1 MNQRVNGPPRLNKV
15 DPNKA
20 WCYETIEIVVLNKVD
35 ELMKRSIVE
44 SPNQG
49 RESGKQKGQ
58 SAVHHNI
65 NNRPSDMKYKQ
76 PSGSQKRKKRK
87 LDEEKRKA
95 DAGALDKFIH
105 RQPIEEHVEEHIEE
119 HIEEHVEEHIE
130 EHVEE
135 QEHIEVEEAEEQE
148 PVKEF
153 VDIYD
158 PRRWE
163 KLNSEEIK
171 LLVQK
176 GPKRDNSIM
185 YGPYDKFG
193 RRFSAAL
200 YTRTLP
206 NLEKCD
212 REWLVYSKELDKV
225 FCFCCKVFRK
235 GISKGKLDGDGYA
248 DWHHVTT
255 RVKEHEISLDHL
267 TNRNKWFDM
276 RKRLNLNE
284 IIDKVQYEQFK
295 KERDYWKQVLL
306 RIIAVVKFLAKH
318 NLAFRG
324 SNEKLYKKGNGNFL
338 GVIEMLEEFDPVIK
352 EHVRRITCDG
362 LHVHYLG
369 HLIQN
374 ELISFLAQEIKKEL
388 IKKIKEAKYYSIIL
402 DCTPDSS
409 HQEQMTIIVRYLT
422 LSYNSVTVEE
432 SFLGFLNVDD
442 TSGKGLFDITLEE
455 LQSLGLEIDDM
466 RGQGYDNG
474 ANMKGKH
481 QGVQKRF
488 LDINPRAFYTPCGCH
503 SLNLTLCDM
512 AKKCVKGK
520 NFFGFIQRIYTIFAN
535 STKRWEILKDNVKA
549 WSLKSLCQTR
559 WESRVES
566 VKAIKLQLVDVREAL
581 LQVGEKDNDAAIASE
596 ATSLAEKELGD
607 FEFLVSTVIWYEVL
621 NHVNIV
627 SKKLQSKDMHLD
639 NAIKEINKLIGY
651 FKNYRET
658 GFSKAIVEAKE
669 IAIEM
674 GIDPI
679 FPQKRLIERKRR
691 FEQFKEYDRVFGFL
705 FPHNLRGIED
715 KDLKSYCHRLE
726 KALKF
731 EERSDIDADELYTE
745 LKLFETL
752 ETNEFSN
759 PIDVLKFLKELDY
772 FPNASIAY
780 RILLTI
786 PVTVASAEMSFSKL
800 KFVKS
805 YLRSTMTQERLSGLA
820 MISIENEIL
829 ESIDYEELINQFAIK
844 NARRAS
850 RIVG

>member
-1 MNQRVNGPPRLNKV
+1 MLKV
-15 DPNKA
+15 ET
-20 WCYETIEIVVLNKVD
+20 YELVV
-35 ELMKRSIVE
+35 MKS
-44 SPNQG
+44 
-49 RESGKQKGQ
+49 
-58 SAVHHNI
+58 
-65 NNRPSDMKYKQ
+65 KQ
-76 PSGSQKRKKRK
+76 PSDYQKCKKRK
-87 LDEEKRKA
+87 LDEEKRKV
-95 DAGALDKFIH
+95 DVGALDKFIH
-105 RQPIEEHVEEHIEE
+105 RQPVEKHIEEHVEEHVEEHIEE
-119 HIEEHVEEHIE
+119 QEHVEVEETE
-130 EHVEE
+130 EH
-135 QEHIEVEEAEEQE
+135 E
-148 PVKEF
+148 PIK
-153 VDIYD
+153 DLIYIYIYD

-163 KLNSEEIK
+163 KLNSDEIK
-171 LLVQK
+171 ILVEK
-176 GPKRDNSIM
+176 GPKRDSSIM
-185 YGPYDKFG
+185 YGPYDKLG
-193 RRFSAAL
+193 RQFSVAL
-200 YTRTLP
+200 YTRTLS
-206 NLEKCD
+206 NLEKHG
-212 REWLVYSKELDKV
+212 E
-225 FCFCCKVFRK
+225 
-235 GISKGKLDGDGYA
+235 GYA

-284 IIDKVQYEQFK
+284 TIDKVQHEQFK

-306 RIIAVVKFLAKH
+306 RIIAAVKFLAKH

-352 EHVRRITCDG
+352 EHVRRITSEG

-374 ELISFLAQEIKKEL
+374 ELISLIAEEIKKEL

-409 HQEQMTIIVRYLT
+409 HQEQMTIIVRYLK
-422 LSYNSVTVEE
+422 LSYNSVTIEE

-455 LQSLGLEIDDM
+455 LKSLGLQIDDM
-466 RGQGYDNG
+466 CGQGYDNG

-481 QGVQKRF
+481 QGIQKRF

-512 AKKCVKGK
+512 ANKCIKGK

-559 WESRVES
+559 CESRAES
-566 VKAIKLQLVDVREAL
+566 VKAIKLQLVDVRESL
-581 LQVGEKDNDAAIASE
+581 LQVGEKDNDVIIASE
-596 ATSLAEKELGD
+596 ATSLPEKELGD
-607 FEFLVSTVIWYEVL
+607 FEFLVSTVVWYEVL

-627 SKKLQSKDMHLD
+627 SKKLKSKDMHLD
-639 NAIKEINKLIGY
+639 NAITEINKLIGY
-651 FKNYRET
+651 FKDYRET

-679 FPQKRLIERKRR
+679 FPQKRLIERKKRFDESSSSEEVSFTPEENFRVNYFLYIVDQTISSLETR
-691 FEQFKEYDRVFGFL
+691 FEQFKEYDKMFGFL
-705 FPHNLRGIED
+705 FTQNLRGIED
-715 KDLKSYCHRLE
+715 KDLKLYCHRLE
-726 KALKF
+726 RALKF
-731 EERSDIDADELYTE
+731 EERSDIDAEELYTE

-752 ETNEFSN
+752 ETNEFIK

-786 PVTVASAEMSFSKL
+786 PVTVASAERSFSKL

-805 YLRSTMTQERLSGLA
+805 YLRSTMSQERLSGLT

-829 ESIDYEELINQFAIK
+829 ESIDYKELINQFAIK
-844 NARRAS
+844 NARRAL
-850 RIVG
+850 RIVD

>member
-1 MNQRVNGPPRLNKV
+1 MLKVETYELVVMN
-15 DPNKA
+15 
-20 WCYETIEIVVLNKVD
+20 
-35 ELMKRSIVE
+35 S
-44 SPNQG
+44 
-49 RESGKQKGQ
+49 
-58 SAVHHNI
+58 
-65 NNRPSDMKYKQ
+65 KQ
-76 PSGSQKRKKRK
+76 PSGYQKRKKRK
-87 LDEEKRKA
+87 LDEEKRKV
-95 DAGALDKFIH
+95 DVGALDKFIH
-105 RQPIEEHVEEHIEE
+105 IQPVEE

-130 EHVEE
+130 KHVEEHIEE
-135 QEHIEVEEAEEQE
+135 QEHVEVEETEEHE
-148 PVKEF
+148 PVKDL
-153 VDIYD
+153 VDVYD

-163 KLNSEEIK
+163 KLNSDEIK
-171 LLVQK
+171 ILVKK
-176 GPKRDNSIM
+176 GPKRDSSIM
-185 YGPYDKFG
+185 YGPYDKSG
-193 RRFSAAL
+193 RRFSATL
-200 YTRTLP
+200 YTRTLS

-212 REWLVYSKELDKV
+212 REWLVYSKELDRV

-235 GISKGKLDGDGYA
+235 GILKGKFDGEGYA
-248 DWHHVTT
+248 VWHHVTT

-276 RKRLNLNE
+276 HKILNLNE
-284 IIDKVQYEQFK
+284 TIDKVQHEQFK

-306 RIIAVVKFLAKH
+306 RIIAVVKFLATH

-338 GVIEMLEEFDPVIK
+338 GVIEMLEDFDPVIK
-352 EHVRRITCDG
+352 EHVRRITSEG

-374 ELISFLAQEIKKEL
+374 ELIFLLAKEIKKEL
-388 IKKIKEAKYYSIIL
+388 IKKIKEAKYCSIIL

-409 HQEQMTIIVRYLT
+409 HQEQMTIIVRYLK

-455 LQSLGLEIDDM
+455 LKYLGLQIDYM
-466 RGQGYDNG
+466 RD
-474 ANMKGKH
+474 
-481 QGVQKRF
+481 
-488 LDINPRAFYTPCGCH
+488 
-503 SLNLTLCDM
+503 
-512 AKKCVKGK
+512 
-520 NFFGFIQRIYTIFAN
+520 

-596 ATSLAEKELGD
+596 ATSLAEKELSD
-607 FEFLVSTVIWYEVL
+607 YEFLVSTVVWYEVL

-627 SKKLQSKDMHLD
+627 SKKLQSKDMHHD
-639 NAIKEINKLIGY
+639 NAITEINKLIGY
-651 FKNYRET
+651 FKDYRET

-674 GIDPI
+674 SMDPI
-679 FPQKRLIERKRR
+679 FPQKRLIERKKKTR
-691 FEQFKEYDRVFGFL
+691 FEQFKEYDKVFGFL
-705 FPHNLRGIED
+705 FPQNLRGIED
-715 KDLKSYCHRLE
+715 KDLKLYCHRLE

-731 EERSDIDADELYTE
+731 EERSNIDAEELYTE

-759 PIDVLKFLKELDY
+759 SIDVLKFLKELDY
-772 FPNASIAY
+772 FPNASITY

-786 PVTVASAEMSFSKL
+786 PVMVASAERSFSKL
-800 KFVKS
+800 KFMKS
-805 YLRSTMTQERLSGLA
+805 YLRSTMTQERLSSLA

>member
-1 MNQRVNGPPRLNKV
+1 MVFEIGGYELSFGKKEFCLVTGFRFGDYFLASGSGATFRSRLFHMVAWNAFVKLDDVKNVFDHSLNDLSDEDMISVYLLYLLEKGFNGRLAKQHVLEGYFALVSDFDEFNK
-15 DPNKA
+15 
-20 WCYETIEIVVLNKVD
+20 YHVV
-35 ELMKRSIVE
+35 MKS
-44 SPNQG
+44 
-49 RESGKQKGQ
+49 KQ
-58 SAVHHNI
+58 S
-65 NNRPSDMKYKQ
+65 
-76 PSGSQKRKKRK
+76 SGSQKRKKRK
-87 LDEEKRKA
+87 LDEEKRKV
-95 DAGALDKFIH
+95 DAGALDKFIR
-105 RQPIEEHVEEHIEE
+105 RQHVKEPVEEHVEVDIEHQ
-119 HIEEHVEEHIE
+119 EHVE
-130 EHVEE
+130 V
-135 QEHIEVEEAEEQE
+135 EVEETEEKQ
-148 PVKEF
+148 PVKELI
-153 VDIYD
+153 DICD
-158 PRRWE
+158 PRRWD
-163 KLNSEEIK
+163 KLNYEEIK
-171 LLVQK
+171 LLVEK
-176 GPKRDNSIM
+176 CPKRDTSIM
-185 YGPYDKFG
+185 YGPYNKSG
-193 RRFSAAL
+193 RRFSTAL
-200 YTRTLP
+200 YTRTLS

-212 REWLVYSKELDKV
+212 RGWLVYSKELDKV

-235 GISKGKLDGDGYA
+235 GISKGKLGDEGYS
-248 DWHHVTT
+248 DWHHVTS

-267 TNRNKWFDM
+267 TNRNKLFDM

-284 IIDKVQYEQFK
+284 TIDKVQYEQFK

-324 SNEKLYKKGNGNFL
+324 SNEKLYKKGNEIFL
-338 GVIEMLEEFDPVIK
+338 GVIEMLEEFDPIIK
-352 EHVRRITCDG
+352 EHVRRITNDE

-369 HLIQN
+369 HTIQN
-374 ELISFLAQEIKKEL
+374 ELILLIAQEIKKEL

-409 HQEQMTIIVRYLT
+409 HQEQMTIIVRYLK

-442 TSGKGLFDITLEE
+442 TSRKGLFDITLEE
-455 LQSLGLEIDDM
+455 LKSLGLEIDDM

-481 QGVQKRF
+481 QGVQKRC

-503 SLNLTLCDM
+503 YLNLTLCDM
-512 AKKCVKGK
+512 ANKCVKGK

-581 LQVGEKDNDAAIASE
+581 LQVGEKDNDAAIASK

-607 FEFLVSTVIWYEVL
+607 FEFLVSTVIWHQVL

-627 SKKLQSKDMHLD
+627 SKSLQSKDMHLD
-639 NAIKEINKLIGY
+639 NAITEINKLIGY
-651 FKNYRET
+651 FKDYRET
-658 GFSKAIVEAKE
+658 GFSKAIGETKE

-679 FPQKRLIERKRR
+679 FRQNRLIERKKRFDESSSSEEVSFTPEENIRVNYFLYIVDQAISSLETR
-691 FEQFKEYDRVFGFL
+691 FEQFKEYDKVFGFL
-705 FPHNLRGIED
+705 FPHKLRGTED
-715 KDLKSYCHRLE
+715 KDLKSSCHRLE

-759 PIDVLKFLKELDY
+759 PVDVLKF
-772 FPNASIAY
+772 
-780 RILLTI
+780 
-786 PVTVASAEMSFSKL
+786 
-800 KFVKS
+800 
-805 YLRSTMTQERLSGLA
+805 
-820 MISIENEIL
+820 
-829 ESIDYEELINQFAIK
+829 
-844 NARRAS
+844 
-850 RIVG
+850 